1 MNQPRSIVSLG
12 GHDMKRRTFTTLV
25 AGMSVAAS
33 LMGSSAMAQ
42 DTMRIALVVKALGIG
57 FFEAA
62 AEGAEEA
69 AAELGN
75 VEIIYTGP
83 TDTTAEGQIEVINSL
98 IAQGVDAIAISANDP
113 DAVAPALQRAMQRG
127 ITVISW
133 DSGVA
138 EEGRMMHLNPSST
151 ELIGSTILRLA
162 ADHMPDGGEVAF
174 LSASATATNQN
185 AWIAAAEEALP
196 NFPGLDI
203 VATVYGDDLSDKS
216 YREAQGLMA
225 SYPDLQAIIA
235 PTTVGI
241 LAACQAVSDAG
252 RIGEIN
258 VTGLGLPSE
267 MAGCVESGATQS
279 FAIWNPIDLGYAA
292 TMIAHSLASGEATAG
307 PGAEIPM
314 GRMGSVTLDDTTTAA
329 MSDPFTY
336 DASNVAAF
344 ADIF

>member
-1 MNQPRSIVSLG
+1 
-12 GHDMKRRTFTTLV
+12 MKRRTFTSLV
-25 AGMSVAAS
+25 AGLGLTAS
-33 LMGSSAMAQ
+33 MMGTTAMAQ
-42 DTMRIALVVKALGIG
+42 DDMRIALVVKALGIG

-69 AAELGN
+69 AAELGG

-138 EEGRMMHLNPSST
+138 EEGRQMHLNPSST
-151 ELIGSTILRLA
+151 ELIGNTIIKLA
-162 ADHMPDGGEVAF
+162 ADHMPDGGEVAI

-196 NFPGLDI
+196 NYAGVDL

-225 SYPDLQAIIA
+225 SHPDLKAIIA

-241 LAACQAVSDAG
+241 LAACQAVTDAG
-252 RIGEIN
+252 KIGEIN

-267 MAGCVESGATQS
+267 MAGCVDSGATES
-279 FAIWNPIDLGYAA
+279 FAIWNPIDLGYSAA
-292 TMIAHSLASGEATAG
+292 MLAYAIANGAEAA

-314 GRMGSVTLDDTTTAA
+314 GRMGSVTLDDTNSAA

-336 DASNVAAF
+336 DSSNIDQF
-344 ADIF
+344 KSIF

>member
-1 MNQPRSIVSLG
+1 
-12 GHDMKRRTFTTLV
+12 
-25 AGMSVAAS
+25 
-33 LMGSSAMAQ
+33 
-42 DTMRIALVVKALGIG
+42 MRIALVVKALGIG

-62 AEGAEEA
+62 AEGAEDA

-292 TMIAHSLASGEATAG
+292 AMIAHSLASGEATAG
-307 PGAEIPM
+307 PSAEIPM

>member
-1 MNQPRSIVSLG
+1 
-12 GHDMKRRTFTTLV
+12 MKRRTFSSLA
-25 AGMSVAAS
+25 AGLGLAAS
-33 LMGSSAMAQ
+33 LMGTSAMAQ
-42 DTMRIALVVKALGIG
+42 DNMRIALLVKALGIG

-62 AEGAEEA
+62 AEGAQEA

-83 TDTTAEGQIEVINSL
+83 TTTTAEGQIEVINSL

-113 DAVAPALQRAMQRG
+113 DAVVPALQRAMQRG

-138 EEGRMMHLNPSST
+138 EEGRMMNLNPSST
-151 ELIGSTILRLA
+151 ELIGNTIIRLA
-162 ADHMPDGGEVAF
+162 ADHMPDGGQVAI
-174 LSASATATNQN
+174 LSATATSTNQN
-185 AWIAAAEEALP
+185 AWIAAAEAVLP
-196 NFPGLDI
+196 DFPGIEL

-225 SYPDLQAIIA
+225 SFPDLQAIIA

-252 RIGEIN
+252 KIGEIN

-267 MAGCVESGATQS
+267 MAGCVESGATKS
-279 FAIWNPIDLGYAA
+279 FAIWNPIDLGYTA
-292 TMIAHSLASGEATAG
+292 TMIAHALATGAATAE
-307 PGAEIPM
+307 PGAEIPT
-314 GRMGSVTLDDTTTAA
+314 GRMGAVTLDDATSAA

-336 DASNVAAF
+336 DASNIDQF
-344 ADIF
+344 KDIF

>member
-1 MNQPRSIVSLG
+1 ME
-12 GHDMKRRTFTTLV
+12 RRTFTSLV
-25 AGMSVAAS
+25 AGLSMAAG
-33 LMGSSAMAQ
+33 MMATTAMAQ
-42 DTMRIALVVKALGIG
+42 DDLRIALVVKALGIG

-113 DAVAPALQRAMQRG
+113 DAVVPALKRAMDRG

-151 ELIGSTILRLA
+151 PLIGNTIIKLA
-162 ADHMPDGGEVAF
+162 ADHMPDGGQVAI
-174 LSASATATNQN
+174 LSATTTSTNQN
-185 AWIAAAEEALP
+185 AWIAAAEEVLP
-196 NFPGLDI
+196 NYPGIEL

-225 SYPDLQAIIA
+225 SYPNLKAIIA

-241 LAACQAVSDAG
+241 LASCQAVTDAG
-252 RIGEIN
+252 KIGEIN

-267 MAGCVESGATQS
+267 MAGCVDSGATKS

-292 TMIAHSLASGEATAG
+292 TMLAYNIHNGADTAA
-307 PGAEIPM
+307 GASVPM
-314 GRMGSVTLDDTTTAA
+314 GRIGAATLDETGSAA

-336 DASNVAAF
+336 DSSNIDDF
-344 ADIF
+344 KSIF

>member
-1 MNQPRSIVSLG
+1 MSIL
-12 GHDMKRRTFTTLV
+12 RRTLLTT
-25 AGMSVAAS
+25 AAS
-33 LMGSSAMAQ
+33 AFAIAAVMGGAAEAQ
-42 DTMRIALVVKALGIG
+42 ENKRIALVVKALGIG

-62 AEGAEEA
+62 AEGAQEA

-75 VEIIYTGP
+75 VEVIYTGP

-113 DAVAPALQRAMQRG
+113 DAVAPALKRAMDRG

-133 DSGVA
+133 DSGVSQ
-138 EEGRMMHLNPSST
+138 EGRMMHLNPSST
-151 ELIGSTILRLA
+151 ELIGNTIIKLA
-162 ADHMPDGGEVAF
+162 ADHMPDGGQVAI

-185 AWIAAAEEALP
+185 AWIAAAEAVLP
-196 NFPGLDI
+196 NYEGIEL

-225 SYPDLQAIIA
+225 SYPDLKAIIA

-241 LAACQAVSDAG
+241 LASCQAVSDAG
-252 RIGEIN
+252 KIGEIN

-267 MAGCVESGATQS
+267 MAGCVESGATKS
-279 FAIWNPIDLGYAA
+279 FAIWNPIDLGYSA
-292 TMIAHSLASGEATAG
+292 TMIAHALASGAATAE
-307 PGAEIPM
+307 PGAAIPT
-314 GRMGSVTLDDTTTAA
+314 GRMGSVTLDDTNTAA

-336 DASNVAAF
+336 DASNIDQF
-344 ADIF
+344 KDIF

>member
-1 MNQPRSIVSLG
+1 
-12 GHDMKRRTFTTLV
+12 MKRRTFTSLV
-25 AGMSVAAS
+25 AGLSLAAGM
-33 LMGSSAMAQ
+33 MGSTAMAQ
-42 DTMRIALVVKALGIG
+42 DNMRIALVVKALGIG

-69 AAELGN
+69 AAELGG

-113 DAVAPALQRAMQRG
+113 DAVVPALKRAMDRG

-133 DSGVA
+133 DSGVS
-138 EEGRMMHLNPSST
+138 EGGRMMHLNPSST
-151 ELIGSTILRLA
+151 ALIGNTIIKLA
-162 ADHMPDGGEVAF
+162 ADHMPDGGDVAI

-196 NFPGLDI
+196 NYAGVNL

-225 SYPDLQAIIA
+225 SHPDLKAIIA

-241 LAACQAVSDAG
+241 LAACQAVTDAG
-252 RIGEIN
+252 KIGEIN

-267 MAGCVESGATQS
+267 
-279 FAIWNPIDLGYAA
+279 
-292 TMIAHSLASGEATAG
+292 
-307 PGAEIPM
+307 
-314 GRMGSVTLDDTTTAA
+314 
-329 MSDPFTY
+329 
-336 DASNVAAF
+336 
-344 ADIF
+344 